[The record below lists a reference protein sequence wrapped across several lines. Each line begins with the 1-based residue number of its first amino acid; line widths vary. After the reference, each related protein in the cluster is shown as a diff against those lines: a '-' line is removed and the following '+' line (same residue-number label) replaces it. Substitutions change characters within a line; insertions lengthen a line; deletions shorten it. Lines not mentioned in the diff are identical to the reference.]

1 MNDLSNIPIVELPE
15 QLKLL
20 ENHGREL
27 ANRGQHEDAERLL
40 RELLRSAPDHI
51 PALRYIASR
60 AFMRRDFNE
69 AQRLIE
75 HAIRLTWKTG
85 REAPMLHQHLAIIL
99 RAQGYF
105 KGSLLAFD
113 AALRQQPDEP
123 VYWIQ
128 RGDVLQALGESEQA
142 VASYKRAADIA
153 GNLAALAHI
162 KQGAKE
168 IQGIIL
174 RAAKTLAQAREKAIA
189 QAVAPILRKQGDET
203 LQRVAAAVRHMTRAA
218 PPDYA
223 DPLQRPAF
231 SYCPKLDA
239 KPFFERHQFPF
250 LRALKDVKKPIL
262 EELKSVL
269 AETNDLEPYVEIP
282 DDREAQWHELNHSS
296 KWSSYHLY
304 KNGTRVAEHCAR
316 CPRTTEAIEALPL
329 VRLQGQAPEIF
340 FSILE
345 PGTHIPPHFGLA
357 NYKLAVH
364 LPLIVPEGCAI
375 RAGDQTRQW
384 AAGKC
389 LIFDDSF
396 EHEAWNRS
404 DQLRVVLIFEIWH
417 PDLSEVERQY
427 LSTALAAYGNFNAK
441 LDRLNESVLRTAR
454 PPTGASTT
462 V

>member
-1 MNDLSNIPIVELPE
+1 MDNFSDIGTAGLTE

-20 ENHGREL
+20 EDNSREL
-27 ANRGQHEDAERLL
+27 IKRGQHADAERLL

-51 PALRYIASR
+51 PALRYLGAR
-60 AFMRRDFNE
+60 ALLRQDFDE

-75 HAIRLTWKTG
+75 RAIRLAHKLG
-85 REAPMLHQHLAIIL
+85 RDAPMLHQHLAIIL

-113 AALRQQPDEP
+113 TALRQQPDKP

-128 RGDVLQALGESEQA
+128 RGEVLQALGESERA
-142 VASYKRAADIA
+142 VASYKRAADSAGDLAMLSRAHRDTPATQQAIA
-153 GNLAALAHI
+153 HAGRELI
-162 KQGAKE
+162 K
-168 IQGIIL
+168 
-174 RAAKTLAQAREKAIA
+174 ARERAIETG
-189 QAVAPILRKQGDET
+189 VAPLRRRHGDEA
-203 LQRVAAAVRHMTRAA
+203 LRRVGDAVHHITRAM
-218 PPDYA
+218 PPAYA

-231 SYCPKLDA
+231 SYCPELAA

-250 LRALKDVKKPIL
+250 LRALEAAQKPIL
-262 EELKSVL
+262 EELQKVL
-269 AETNDLEPYVEIP
+269 TAPDDLSPYVEIP
-282 DDREAQWHELNHSS
+282 EGREAQWHELNHSS

-304 KNGTRVAEHCAR
+304 KGGARVAEHCAR

-329 VRLQGQAPEIF
+329 VRLQGQAPEVF

-357 NYKLAVH
+357 NYKLAIH
-364 LPLIVPEGCAI
+364 LPLVVPDGCAI
-375 RAGDQTRQW
+375 RVGDQTRQW
-384 AAGKC
+384 FPGKC

-417 PDLSEVERQY
+417 PDLNAIERQY
-427 LSTALAAYGNFNAK
+427 LATALAAYGNFNAK
-441 LDRLNESVLRTAR
+441 LDRLNESVLRKNQVAPATA
-454 PPTGASTT
+454 
-462 V
+462 